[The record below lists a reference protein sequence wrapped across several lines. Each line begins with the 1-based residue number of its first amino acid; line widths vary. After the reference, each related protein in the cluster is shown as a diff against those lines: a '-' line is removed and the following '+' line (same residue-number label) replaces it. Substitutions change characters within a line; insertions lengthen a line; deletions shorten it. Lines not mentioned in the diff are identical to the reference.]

1 MKEQRRELVR
11 LCRCAV
17 DRPRWQLGL
26 AVVVSVWSLAWVVGQ
41 TGVLG
46 QAWAAD
52 PAGAADPVGAA
63 SRQFGAPSPLDVVR
77 APLAWAGVP
86 VGWLAAVEAW
96 CAGRTG
102 WLAPVGGLLWA
113 MTTTRRQFPAL
124 GGWLAVMAAAQS
136 VGYGAVHRAL
146 LALAVFLAVVG
157 LASIPGRRAFVVDR
171 IALIPKDVARA
182 AATAVALS
190 AVVPLIAPGLVVAGL
205 LRPYVTRPPRPR
217 SEQKEES
224 RDPMARALPQQRG
237 PGGAPLPASSR
248 PRSA

>member
-11 LCRCAV
+11 LSRCAV

-41 TGVLG
+41 
-46 QAWAAD
+46 
-52 PAGAADPVGAA
+52 P
-63 SRQFGAPSPLDVVR
+63 FGGPSPLDVVR
-77 APLAWAGVP
+77 APFAWAGVP
-86 VGWLAAVEAW
+86 VGWLDAVGAW

-113 MTTTRRQFPAL
+113 MTTTRRQLPAL
-124 GGWLAVMAAAQS
+124 GGWLAVMAAAES

-146 LALAVFLAVVG
+146 LALGVFLAVLGV
-157 LASIPGRRAFVVDR
+157 ASIPGRRAFVVDR

-217 SEQKEES
+217 SERKEEPS
-224 RDPMARALPQQRG
+224 AGIGRALPQQRAR
-237 PGGAPLPASSR
+237 GASGAEPVPASSR
-248 PRSA
+248 SRSG

>member
-17 DRPRWQLGL
+17 DRSPWHLGL

-41 TGVLG
+41 
-46 QAWAAD
+46 
-52 PAGAADPVGAA
+52 P
-63 SRQFGAPSPLDVVR
+63 FGAPSPLDVVA
-77 APLAWAGVP
+77 APVAWAGVP
-86 VGWLAAVEAW
+86 VGWLEAVDAW

-113 MTTTRRQFPAL
+113 MTTARRQAPAL
-124 GGWLAVMAAAQS
+124 GGWLAVMAAAES

-171 IALIPKDVARA
+171 IALIPRDVGRA
-182 AATAVALS
+182 AATALALS

-217 SEQKEES
+217 SERKE
-224 RDPMARALPQQRG
+224 DLPDGIGRALPQQRG
-237 PGGAPLPASSR
+237 PDPVPVPTSSR
-248 PRSA
+248 PRSG